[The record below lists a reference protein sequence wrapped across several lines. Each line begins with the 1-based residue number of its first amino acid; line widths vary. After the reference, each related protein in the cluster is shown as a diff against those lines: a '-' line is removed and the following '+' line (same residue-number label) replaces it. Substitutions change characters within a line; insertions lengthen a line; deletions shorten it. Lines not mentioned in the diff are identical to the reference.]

1 MMKLK
6 KVLALLSVF
15 FLGILIT
22 TDVNSAS
29 DSIKQRMIDRLPV
42 IKALKDQGIVG
53 ENNLGFLEFIGNRKE
68 KADVVAAE
76 NVDRKSVYEAI
87 AKNQGT
93 TVEVVGQHRAI
104 QLADKAQS
112 GDWLQDANGK
122 WYQKK

>member
-53 ENNLGFLEFIGNRKE
+53 ENNVGFLEFISDRKE
-68 KADVVAAE
+68 KTDVVDAE
-76 NVDRKSVYEAI
+76 NKDRNAVYEAI
-87 AKNQGT
+87 AKKQGT
-93 TVEVVGQHRAI
+93 TTEVVGKHRAVQI
-104 QLADKAQS
+104 AGKALAGQ
-112 GDWLQDANGK
+112 WLQDANGK

>member
-112 GDWLQDANGK
+112 GEWLQDANGK